1 LILTCNHLPW
11 RAWDRKVSCPQSIK
25 QEQPPNESQWPDSMS
40 DISAI
45 EQRRIGK
52 HELRATGEVKMR
64 YQDMLLKAD
73 EVWGN
78 TLTQDVEGQGKV
90 YFEQGQQKIWGERFK
105 FNLRTK
111 MGSFY
116 QVKGRADPG
125 FIFEA
130 AEVEK
135 IGDDKYRVKDGF
147 VTACED
153 TPPSTRTDSASSPGP

>member
-1 LILTCNHLPW
+1 MLLVLILTLVGGLVWPHEASGQENRPLASPANQELP
-11 RAWDRKVSCPQSIK
+11 QT
-25 QEQPPNESQWPDSMS
+25 ESQWPDAMS

-52 HELRATGEVKMR
+52 HELRATGEVKVR

-78 TLTQDVEGQGKV
+78 TLTQDVEGQGNV

-111 MGSFY
+111 TGSF
-116 QVKGRADPG
+116 
-125 FIFEA
+125 
-130 AEVEK
+130 
-135 IGDDKYRVKDGF
+135 
-147 VTACED
+147 
-153 TPPSTRTDSASSPGP
+153 